1 MKSSKEALILLASMI
16 SKYQQS
22 DILFNSQ
29 IETKDQKSS
38 MHIENGRKW
47 QEINLRNQ
55 AILHEPLFCGFSVAR
70 ILLAWIQVIRKQIKS
85 AVMLSDFEMMVLCR
99 EHDSHSLGQ
108 S

>member
-1 MKSSKEALILLASMI
+1 MEESGKRSTSGTKQFYMNLSSVV
-16 SKYQQS
+16 
-22 DILFNSQ
+22 
-29 IETKDQKSS
+29 
-38 MHIENGRKW
+38 
-47 QEINLRNQ
+47 
-55 AILHEPLFCGFSVAR
+55 PSVAR